1 MELAVRSRA
10 SGLKDTLG
18 RGKAAPKHSGGIQ
31 PVLVDKTRASRRD
44 SSPSAVD
51 YKAAALP
58 AEKQAPQSV
67 LTKKT
72 ATAQRTKWPPRSP
85 TTAGPSPL
93 EH

>member
-44 SSPSAVD
+44 SSPSAVVQSCAGD
-51 YKAAALP
+51 PTKISAAEP
-58 AEKQAPQSV
+58 SHKKDSHCSAEQKEP
-67 LTKKT
+67 
-72 ATAQRTKWPPRSP
+72 WPRKSP
-85 TTAGPSPL
+85 TTAGR
-93 EH
+93 